1 MKFDGVSWYWT
12 TIGPASNDGEKRLM
26 DMNGKKCIACIIAL
40 VIVVGAAGTAAA
52 ASQDRYALTELYLA
66 WEKAYLKEFPELQGL
81 MDVMIDTTVKQLKD
95 PEADILH
102 NRVCSALAYEMAKTL
117 NKQERKLAIAADIL
131 HNISKEDKAAV
142 LTNPEVFRKCSEMVA
157 KLKKAGY
164 FKGSPGFWD
173 DEALL
178 KSPKVGGNLA
188 LIHHITGALTAG
200 VIARRAGGFSE
211 KDIEMMQVTIIEHS
225 TGYWYFQDSVDQAA
239 GRKGAWQAVFPE
251 PENASAKIAHDA
263 DLISQFVYESVV
275 PDGSKWREL
284 AKKRWKAKDTKEEGH
299 IVYYVFF
306 RLYEEAKTET
316 GKALARQDWEKI
328 RPELVKL
335 MGLKPDEDP
344 IRVLGVPKIFQ

>member
-1 MKFDGVSWYWT
+1 MDQNNRRVIICLVS
-12 TIGPASNDGEKRLM
+12 AAL
-26 DMNGKKCIACIIAL
+26 IIL
-40 VIVVGAAGTAAA
+40 TAGIAAA
-52 ASQDRYALTELYLA
+52 ATQDKYALPEPYLA

-117 NKQERKLAIAADIL
+117 NKQERKLAIATDIL
-131 HNISKEDKAAV
+131 HNISKEDRGAV
-142 LTNPEVFRKCSEMVA
+142 LTNPEVLAKATGMVS

-164 FKGSPGFWD
+164 FKNSPGFWG
-173 DEALL
+173 DEAVL
-178 KSPKVGGNLA
+178 KNPKVGGNLG
-188 LIHHITGALTAG
+188 LIHHITGAMATG
-200 VIARRAGGFSE
+200 EIAARE
-211 KDIEMMQVTIIEHS
+211 KFPTKDVDLMQVAVLEHS
-225 TGYWYFQDSVDQAA
+225 TGYWYFRDSVDQAA
-239 GRKGAWQAVFPE
+239 GRRGAWQAVYPE
-251 PENASAKIAHDA
+251 PENEIAKIAHDA

-306 RLYEEAKTET
+306 RLYEEAKTEK

-344 IRVLGVPKIFQ
+344 VKVLGVPKIFR